1 MNADGVVQLILAV
14 VSGGVLVAIVN
25 AVANRRHVAAETTDL
40 ITASAE
46 RIIERLEGERRELHE
61 QRVEHL
67 AQIAELKAELGS
79 LRIEVR
85 ELRAE
90 LDARRREDE
99 RRRAMEEAR
108 ERFQP
113 DDDGV

>member
-1 MNADGVVQLILAV
+1 MNADGVVQLALAV
-14 VSGGVLVAIVN
+14 VSGGVLVALVN

-90 LDARRREDE
+90 LDARRREDD
-99 RRRAMEEAR
+99 RRRALEDAR
-108 ERFQP
+108 NDLDAGQ
-113 DDDGV
+113 DG